1 MKKILFI
8 FTFLLFYSLANGQD
22 WRTVTSGKTFF
33 QVPVDSFAINGIHS
47 LIRSAAYDSVTVQ
60 GSDSIFYF
68 PVTSRIMGYDS
79 LHKCLDTLHGSW
91 WLGFNMVR
99 NINGDETYQNTNA
112 DAILFKTK
120 APLNASWTGATIL
133 GNTYTFTVTQIDTM
147 TVDGVVDSIKR
158 ISISSSSASPYN
170 GHEFV
175 LSKEHGF
182 LQTFEIYFFGLHI
195 FGGITGDY
203 FDQSYIHPFLFQE
216 HKRLPLAFNN
226 QHYHEI
232 DLTYRYNPG
241 NAWTFEKFD
250 ILGGPH
256 VWYRYTLYDSIL
268 SSTLLSS
275 NSISVTFRRDSVTE
289 FGHPLVFDPWGN
301 PIVDTVELT
310 MSTNNIITDTF
321 YSTPYVL
328 NSDTLKPENIS
339 YLDTLFYSKA
349 LGLYSLDTLPNN
361 KWLVK
366 YSTDDNHSIED
377 GDTTS
382 QICLRYQ
389 FTVSGVGYYKH
400 NYFPGFGTSL
410 DSFANYNGFQQ
421 LTFEHY
427 ERLLYA
433 KLNGMIWG
441 RWINLGTHNLE
452 QLTDVRL
459 YPNPTSHTIHL
470 DSGKLLHDVRVS
482 MYNGMGVLVYQ
493 CKDNTFQVKD
503 IPVTSFTDGEYF
515 LLLQSSE
522 GIFKSKLTVRRD

>member
-79 LHKCLDTLHGSW
+79 LHICLDTLHGSW

-133 GNTYTFTVTQIDTM
+133 GNTYTFTITQIDTM

-175 LSKEHGF
+175 FSKEHGF
-182 LQTFEIYFFGLHI
+182 LQTFEIYFFGLHR
-195 FGGITGDY
+195 FWGDMTDNFEPNY
-203 FDQSYIHPFLFQE
+203 LHPFLYHE
-216 HKRLPLAFNN
+216 HTRLPISFSN
-226 QHYHEI
+226 QNYNET
-232 DLTYRYNPG
+232 DLMYRYNPG
-241 NAWTFEKFD
+241 NTWIIEFFD
-250 ILGGPH
+250 IMGGPD
-256 VWYRYTLYDSIL
+256 VWSRYTLYDSII
-268 SSTLLSS
+268 SSTLLSN
-275 NSISVTFRRDSVTE
+275 NSILVTFRRDSVIE
-289 FGHPLVFDPWGN
+289 LGHPIMWDPLGN
-301 PIVDTVELT
+301 PILDTIELT
-310 MSTNNIITDTF
+310 LSQNNMITDTV
-321 YSTPYVL
+321 YSPLYAA
-328 NSDTLKPENIS
+328 NADTLRPEK
-339 YLDTLFYSKA
+339 YRLDTLHNFKT
-349 LGLYSLDTLPNN
+349 LGYYMVDTLPNH
-361 KWLVK
+361 KWIVK
-366 YSTDDNHSIED
+366 YSMNDNQKVAD
-377 GDTTS
+377 QDTS
-382 QICLRYQ
+382 SAVCIG
-389 FTVSGVGYYKH
+389 FEATVSGIGYYKH

-410 DSFANYNGFQQ
+410 DSIAGYNGFMH

-470 DSGKLLHDVRVS
+470 RSGKLLHDVRVS

-493 CKDNTFQVKD
+493 CKDNTFQVKE
-503 IPVTSFTDGEYF
+503 IPVTSFADGEYF